1 MTDKQPELGEATAQ
15 LIQAVRKGGSNILLW
30 IVMALVGTAPVAIQ
44 QISQSRG
51 PDSVEYLQPAD
62 FQIMGADAAEAG
74 SLVRQSVAD
83 YEPSD
88 VAWFVVQGEGIC
100 DCQEY
105 GMNGADLAFSMPQ
118 KGPAEVTCSIIR
130 RGKLYLTRKTVEQA
144 VPAPVEP
151 VVTPTPTPT
160 PVEPTPE
167 PEPVEPKP
175 EPLSDIAKKI
185 VKMARDADLDPSDAD
200 AVAENLRTAADKSEG
215 KNPRSLVMTT
225 VRLNEDLDLPEEATE
240 GIQVLLQT
248 LAENG
253 EMVNM
258 EQHLAVWREMAAG
271 FEAYASE

>member
-1 MTDKQPELGEATAQ
+1 
-15 LIQAVRKGGSNILLW
+15 
-30 IVMALVGTAPVAIQ
+30 
-44 QISQSRG
+44 
-51 PDSVEYLQPAD
+51 
-62 FQIMGADAAEAG
+62 
-74 SLVRQSVAD
+74 
-83 YEPSD
+83 
-88 VAWFVVQGEGIC
+88 
-100 DCQEY
+100 
-105 GMNGADLAFSMPQ
+105 
-118 KGPAEVTCSIIR
+118 
-130 RGKLYLTRKTVEQA
+130 
-144 VPAPVEP
+144 
-151 VVTPTPTPT
+151 VTPTPTPT